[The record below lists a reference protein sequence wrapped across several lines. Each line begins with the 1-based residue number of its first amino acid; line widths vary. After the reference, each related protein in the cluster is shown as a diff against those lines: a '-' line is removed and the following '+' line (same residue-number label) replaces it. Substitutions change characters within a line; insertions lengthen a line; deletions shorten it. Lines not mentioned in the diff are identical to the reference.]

1 VSQIS
6 PPVRIVAVVAV
17 AFLAIYMVAL
27 RPKSSTPAPAPAA
40 ATPAGNVNT
49 GKPAVTTFGKAVQKA
64 QGAATATENQLKREA
79 RNAGAPADSAKSGSA
94 PATHSAASSSPSATA
109 AAAAPAVDVTGLPRP
124 LAKAVQQHKVVA
136 LLFWNGR
143 SADDHAVRAAFR
155 HVERFHGAVYTQ
167 VAPLK
172 RIARYGPITRGAD
185 VQQSPTVVVVD
196 RTLKANTLVGY
207 VDAETINQAVVDALR
222 ASGGIFAD
230 VYLKRVNKM
239 CSATAHDLYATPQPT
254 TIPQARRDVR
264 TLSRRWDAF
273 LADFRGL
280 EAPAKW
286 RSFKAATVTDL
297 RQVVAS
303 NQRVMHGLGSGASVA
318 SVLQLVRTEN
328 GAVSPA
334 AKRFNHRMDRQG
346 LIFCGSQN

>member
-1 VSQIS
+1 M
-6 PPVRIVAVVAV
+6 RIVAGLAI
-17 AFLAIYMVAL
+17 ALIAIYMVAL
-27 RPKSSTPAPAPAA
+27 RPKSSTPAPAPATP
-40 ATPAGNVNT
+40 TPAGNVHT
-49 GKPAVTTFGKAVQKA
+49 GKPAVTQFGKAVQQA
-64 QGAATATENQLKREA
+64 QGAAKATEKQMQGEA
-79 RNAGAPADSAKSGSA
+79 KSAGATPDSTSATKSGSSSA
-94 PATHSAASSSPSATA
+94 SRSATSPSAA
-109 AAAAPAVDVTGLPRP
+109 AAAAPAVDVKGLPRP
-124 LAKAVQQHKVVA
+124 VAKAVDQHKVLA

-143 SADDHAVRAAFR
+143 SADDQAVRSAFR
-155 HVERFHGAVYTQ
+155 HIETFHGAVYTH
-167 VAPLK
+167 VAPLDS
-172 RIARYGPITRGAD
+172 IAHYSRITRGAD